1 NATEQGTTHIV
12 LTDITGKLVKEN
24 NIHNITGINAA
35 TMDVSMLPKG
45 VYVLSAINNKGTVNK
60 RVVIE

>member
-1 NATEQGTTHIV
+1 M
-12 LTDITGKLVKEN
+12 VKEN
-24 NIHNITGINAA
+24 NIHNTTGINAS